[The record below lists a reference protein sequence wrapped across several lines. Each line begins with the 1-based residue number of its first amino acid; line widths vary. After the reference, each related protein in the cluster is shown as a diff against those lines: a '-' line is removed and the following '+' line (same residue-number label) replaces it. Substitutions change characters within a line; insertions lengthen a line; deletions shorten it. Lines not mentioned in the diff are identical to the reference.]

1 VPPER
6 HGGYGALFAAPYG
19 HQPQPQE
26 HRMKFAIATSL
37 LVVTT
42 ALCYASHTRAAT
54 VGVRF
59 TEGVAHGFPVL
70 RSVEGEQLAA
80 GEFTQIARDDLVESR
95 FVFRFHDGSLYE
107 ETVVFSQRS
116 VFQLEHY
123 RIVQR
128 GRSFPE
134 TLEASIDRSSGRYDV
149 RYRADEDALEER
161 LSGRFTLPEDVY
173 SGMLGT
179 LMKNVA
185 PGESP
190 IVHILVFTPQPRVIK
205 VQIASAGEDTMTLG
219 GRPVPTFRY
228 LIKPQL
234 GMLASL
240 LVVDLAPIQCWIIAG
255 DAPAFVKFQG
265 PLYFMGPVWRI
276 ELN

>member
-1 VPPER
+1 
-6 HGGYGALFAAPYG
+6 
-19 HQPQPQE
+19 
-26 HRMKFAIATSL
+26 MKFAIATSL

-185 PGESP
+185 PGESDRS
-190 IVHILVFTPQPRVIK
+190 HPRLHTAAARD
-205 VQIASAGEDTMTLG
+205 QGANCLCRRRHDDARRASRPDLSLSDQAAARHVGVAP
-219 GRPVPTFRY
+219 GRRSRSYPVLDHR
-228 LIKPQL
+228 
-234 GMLASL
+234 
-240 LVVDLAPIQCWIIAG
+240 
-255 DAPAFVKFQG
+255 
-265 PLYFMGPVWRI
+265 R
-276 ELN
+276 

>member
-1 VPPER
+1 
-6 HGGYGALFAAPYG
+6 
-19 HQPQPQE
+19 
-26 HRMKFAIATSL
+26 MKRAVATSL
-37 LVVTT
+37 LLVTAT
-42 ALCYASHTRAAT
+42 LWFPSHTRAGT
-54 VGVRF
+54 VAVRF

-80 GEFTQIARDDLVESR
+80 GEFTQVARDDLVENR
-95 FVFRFHDGSLYE
+95 FVFRFRDGSLYDE
-107 ETVVFSQRS
+107 NVVFSQRG
-116 VFQLEHY
+116 VFRLERY

-134 TLEASIDRSSGRYDV
+134 TIEASIDRSTGRYDV
-149 RYRADEDALEER
+149 RYQADEDAVEER
-161 LSGRFTLPEDVY
+161 LSGHFTLPEDVY

-179 LMKNVA
+179 LMKNLA
-185 PGESP
+185 PAESP
-190 IVHILVFTPQPRVIK
+190 IVHVLVFTPQPRVVK
-205 VQIASAGEDTMTLG
+205 MQIAAAGEDTMTLG
-219 GRPVPTFRY
+219 GRPLPTLRY
-228 LIKPQL
+228 QIKPQL

-240 LVVDLAPIQCWIIAG
+240 LVIDLPPIQCWVITG